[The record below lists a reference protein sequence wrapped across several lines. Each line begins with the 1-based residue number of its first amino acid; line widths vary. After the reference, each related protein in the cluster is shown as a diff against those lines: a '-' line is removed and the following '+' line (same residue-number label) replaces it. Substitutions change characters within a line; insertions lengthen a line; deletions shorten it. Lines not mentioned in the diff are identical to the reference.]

1 MVWVE
6 HMLNTFLPYD
16 IQVLVWNSKMELGAT
31 FNAST
36 MGPVKNSITSICYDA
51 LTSKV
56 LVTFQTC
63 EVFEMDGTD
72 GRLAHA
78 LE

>member
-1 MVWVE
+1 MY
-6 HMLNTFLPYD
+6 FL
-16 IQVLVWNSKMELGAT
+16 IRQVLVWNSKMELGAT

-36 MGPVKNSITSICYDA
+36 MGPVKNSISSICYDA

-72 GRLAHA
+72 GRYAPMCSHLGNGI
-78 LE
+78 

>member
-1 MVWVE
+1 M
-6 HMLNTFLPYD
+6 
-16 IQVLVWNSKMELGAT
+16 LVWNSKMELGAT

-72 GRLAHA
+72 GR
-78 LE
+78 

>member
-1 MVWVE
+1 
-6 HMLNTFLPYD
+6 
-16 IQVLVWNSKMELGAT
+16 MELGAT

-36 MGPVKNSITSICYDA
+36 MGPVKNSIASICYDA

-72 GRLAHA
+72 GRYASMHNFDSFFFSSFL
-78 LE
+78 LNLFSF